1 VVSEPFVI
9 TKRCLNE
16 FESSRYDL
24 PKSSLGS
31 LSIKSGL
38 DFFCG
43 VSGA

>member
-9 TKRCLNE
+9 TKHCFNE

-24 PKSSLGS
+24 PNSSLGS
-31 LSIKSGL
+31 LSIKSRL

-43 VSGA
+43 VAGG